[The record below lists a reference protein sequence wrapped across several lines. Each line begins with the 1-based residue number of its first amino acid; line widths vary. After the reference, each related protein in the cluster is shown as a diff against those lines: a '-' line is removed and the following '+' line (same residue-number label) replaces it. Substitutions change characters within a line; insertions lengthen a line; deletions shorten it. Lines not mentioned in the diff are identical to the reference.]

1 MRALDDIAR
10 LPRPCR
16 TRTLQ
21 SVCVASLIAACATT
35 APPTRL
41 HDTPAPREVAV
52 FRGSDGTRARWNE
65 LVEAA
70 ARADAVLIGE
80 NHGHPLGLASAAALF
95 EDVLA
100 RAPRASLSLEF
111 FERDEQAPLDDY
123 IAGTTSLAQFEQQ
136 AHRNAGNFPPG
147 HRAMVEAAKRAGRP
161 VHAANAPRAYVRR
174 ARIEGYGPLAAL
186 PPEET
191 RLFEVPPWLAA
202 GDYRERFDSVMSPSD
217 APRSTEMQQR
227 LDDAFR
233 SQQLWDWTMADSIAR
248 GVANFEQPVVQV
260 IGRFH
265 VDFHGGTVQALE
277 RRCVGVRV
285 VTISFAP
292 DASPLLRDE
301 DLGRADFVIYVGAF
315 VEAD

>member
-1 MRALDDIAR
+1 MRALGNTALLLR
-10 LPRPCR
+10 PRRMR
-16 TRTLQ
+16 TMQ
-21 SVCVASLIAACATT
+21 GICVVSLIAACATQ
-35 APPTRL
+35 ASTRQPL
-41 HDTPAPREVAV
+41 GTPAPREVAV
-52 FRGSDGTRARWNE
+52 FRGSDGTRARWDE
-65 LVEAA
+65 LVDAA

-136 AHRNAGNFPPG
+136 ADRNAGNFPPG

-174 ARIEGYGPLAAL
+174 ARLEGYGPLIAL

-191 RLFEVPPWLAA
+191 RLFEVPPWLAT
-202 GDYRERFDSVMSPSD
+202 GDYRKRFDSVMSPSD
-217 APRSTEMQQR
+217 APPSTEMQQR

-233 SQQLWDWTMADSIAR
+233 SQQLWDWTMADSIGR
-248 GVANFEQPVVQV
+248 GVANFEQPVVHV

-277 RRCVGVRV
+277 RRCVGVRALTV
-285 VTISFAP
+285 SYVD

-301 DLGRADFVIYVGAF
+301 DLGRADFVVYVGAG
-315 VEAD
+315 D